1 MAGNLKRIEQTAKA
15 LLDELIDLGDR
26 FNDAYDLYFQALAP
40 AVQKQLIL
48 AAYQICTRG
57 YPEQFLRLSV
67 AERASAQT
75 KLQQLS
81 REIQERFEHYFESDE
96 SDEYEVESPHTSG
109 DAESSD
115 ASDSSK
121 LSGMSESC
129 AVTEPS
135 PSEDGAQSLAI
146 SERPESPE
154 SPEHSDDRDPT
165 PSDDRNS
172 TATQSN
178 QTLANIS
185 TWRIEDLTSAKLRRL
200 LRDHLGS
207 AAEGNPPSSLPGAET
222 FAQPQN
228 EGSGDGTPKPWPQ
241 NLRENL
247 SEREAQL
254 MALALAAK
262 LRSDTDGDE
271 ADGEDEVAT
280 PNNLRSWQRA
290 IEGDLVRMLHDASVR
305 ANQLLYQCSILP
317 QEFPLGVLE
326 ALGQGEAIAE
336 LPTGMP
342 NLLKLTIKLGHGEEE
357 EEAIGE
363 TLQLLAINLRLPEVE
378 FADTAVS
385 QTRHTIRQLVAELSG
400 LRKRYDRNQREYT
413 IAKAE
418 AAWRSTWCEE

>member
-40 AVQKQLIL
+40 AVQKQLIV

-67 AERASAQT
+67 AERASTQT

-96 SDEYEVESPHTSG
+96 YEVESPHASG

-115 ASDSSK
+115 TSDSSE
-121 LSGMSESC
+121 LSGISESC
-129 AVTEPS
+129 AVTEAS
-135 PSEDGAQSLAI
+135 PLEDGAPSFTS
-146 SERPESPE
+146 SEKPE

-165 PSDDRNS
+165 PSDGRDS

-228 EGSGDGTPKPWPQ
+228 EGSGDGMPKPWPQ

-247 SEREAQL
+247 GEQEARL

-342 NLLKLTIKLGHGEEE
+342 NLLKLTIKLGHGGEE

-385 QTRHTIRQLVAELSG
+385 QARHTIRQLVAELSG